1 MAITSLRVITM
12 KIKQISLLFL
22 AFALGTNLIAN
33 ERLGMFVD
41 IKRFFDAAKNT
52 TFVIDYQVPYKNLM
66 FLSRDNAY
74 FAELKVNITIANADS
89 VLITKEFVNDIGVT
103 RKYDLS
109 SSNKSYL
116 DRIALTLAQSGF
128 FLTIEFEDLNTNKSY
143 VWSYV
148 NQQLDPTDRLS
159 DLELLTDVTK
169 ETESFSQKFKRGN
182 EIHKPEMSGL
192 VSRNIQDS
200 VYFYCEAYDVAK
212 DSTKA
217 VLTIRKDDLVHMI
230 SSQNLNQTGSVI
242 PILVPVNIK
251 NLEPGKYSITMD
263 LVEDDKVFVRASEF
277 IITEQMEE
285 LYFLFTDEDDEF
297 QLIRYIASPMSAAS
311 WKTMS
316 KDTKRRYISNFWLS
330 LAAQINQTPEDVLK
344 VYKQR
349 VDYANARFS
358 HFDKGWKSDM
368 GRIYIRNG
376 HPSDI
381 DEDTTTDDTRFVRK
395 DFQIWKYSGRSKSVY
410 LFVDI
415 PMNGNYKLVYASND
429 EQESTYPNWRRYLGN
444 DFDDKRLD
452 N

>member
-1 MAITSLRVITM
+1 METTSLRVIIM
-12 KIKQISLLFL
+12 KTKQVALLFL
-22 AFALGTNLIAN
+22 VFVWGTKLIAN

-41 IKRFFDAAKNT
+41 IKRFFDEGRNT

-66 FLSRDNAY
+66 FMSRDNAY

-89 VLITKEFVNDIGVT
+89 ILITKEFINDIGVT
-103 RKYDLS
+103 RKYDVA

-116 DRIALTLAQSGF
+116 DRISLTLAQSGF
-128 FLTIEFEDLNTNKSY
+128 YLTIEFEDINTSKSY
-143 VWSYV
+143 AWSYV
-148 NQQLDPTDRLS
+148 NQQLEPGDRVS
-159 DLELLTDVTK
+159 DLELLTEVFQDNG
-169 ETESFSQKFKRGN
+169 SFSQKFKRGR
-182 EIHKPEMSGL
+182 EIHKPEVSGL
-192 VSRNIQDS
+192 VSRNLQDS
-200 VYFYCEAYDVAK
+200 IYFYCEAYDVAK
-212 DSTKA
+212 ETTQA
-217 VLTIRKDDLVHMI
+217 VLTIRKDDLVHLI
-230 SSQNLNQTGSVI
+230 SSLNLNQTGSII

-251 NLEPGKYSITMD
+251 NLEPGKYSVTID
-263 LVEDDKVFVRASEF
+263 LMEDDKVFVRASEF
-277 IITEQMEE
+277 IITEQKEE
-285 LYFLFTDEDDEF
+285 LYFMFTDEDDEF
-297 QLIRYIASPMSAAS
+297 QLIRYIASPMSTAN
-311 WKTMS
+311 WKSMS
-316 KDTKRRYISNFWLS
+316 KDAKRRYISNFWLS
-330 LAAQINQTPEDVLK
+330 LAAQVNQTPEDVMK

-358 HFDKGWKSDM
+358 HFEKGWKSDM